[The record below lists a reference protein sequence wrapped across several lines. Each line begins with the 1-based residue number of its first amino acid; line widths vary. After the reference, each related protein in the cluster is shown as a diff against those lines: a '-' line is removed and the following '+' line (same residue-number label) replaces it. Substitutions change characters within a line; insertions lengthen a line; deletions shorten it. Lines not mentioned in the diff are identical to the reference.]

1 MAATTIRRVGVLS
14 VGKVMGLTY
23 ALIGLVAGGIFALFS
38 FFGAALGS
46 AMAES
51 TGEAGGAIFGALF
64 GVGAIIIL
72 PIFYGI
78 LGFLAGVL
86 GAVFYNLVAGA
97 VGGVELEL
105 GGAPGTALPPA
116 PAPGYLPLSQ

>member
-14 VGKVMGLTY
+14 VGKVMGMTY
-23 ALIGLVAGGIFALFS
+23 ALFGLIAGAFFALFS
-38 FFGAALGS
+38 FFGTAFSA

-51 TGEAGGAIFGALF
+51 AGDSGAAIFGALF

-78 LGFLAGVL
+78 IGFLGGII
-86 GAVFYNLVAGA
+86 GAAFYNLVAGA

-105 GGAPGTALPPA
+105 SGPVAGP
-116 PAPGYLPLSQ
+116 PGYGPLTQ

>member
-1 MAATTIRRVGVLS
+1 MAAITIRRVGVLS

-23 ALIGLVAGGIFALFS
+23 ALFGLIVGGLFALFS
-38 FFGAALGS
+38 FFGAAFGT

-51 TGEAGGAIFGALF
+51 AGEAGGAIFGALF
-64 GVGAIIIL
+64 GVGAIIFL

-78 LGFLAGVL
+78 LGFLGGVL
-86 GAVFYNLVAGA
+86 GAAFYNLVAGA

-105 GGAPGTALPPA
+105 SGVPGTALPPA
-116 PAPGYLPLSQ
+116 QGAGYLPLTQ